1 MMVQGVDNRAAK
13 EEAMGMKASEVGAWL
28 RKSAGKR
35 DHHELM
41 PEDYVVL
48 RPGPNFHW
56 LMGQGS
62 PARTDPL
69 PAAPGPTPTSD
80 DRRGTGAEDEAA

>member
-1 MMVQGVDNRAAK
+1 MVGLGVGHRTVK
-13 EEAMGMKASEVGAWL
+13 KGPMGMKASEVGAWL

-48 RPGPNFHW
+48 RPGPNFD
-56 LMGQGS
+56 LLNPVPAQRLASASEQG
-62 PARTDPL
+62 
-69 PAAPGPTPTSD
+69 
-80 DRRGTGAEDEAA
+80 